1 MSHLVRRID
10 ALLLRRR
17 MKLTSAGFSDKC
29 VVFLFLA
36 AHHPPGQRTAL
47 IVNLNITFGRRGA
60 TRC

>member
-10 ALLLRRR
+10 VLLPRRH

-29 VVFLFLA
+29 VVFLFPA
-36 AHHPPGQRTAL
+36 AHHPLVSAPPT